1 MSSQRARSSQK
12 KPKKKRAL
20 KKPKKIRALQKPK
33 KGRARAAEKR
43 RKDNGARKKK
53 NPSINKTKRNK
64 KTKKIKTMGNK
75 ERGLKGKTKNKS
87 NCSYCAIGHEANKS
101 KIWAFNQ
108 MEADHVSAWIKGGP
122 TTAMNCEMLCV
133 PHNRAKG
140 NR

>member
-1 MSSQRARSSQK
+1 MFETA
-12 KPKKKRAL
+12 
-20 KKPKKIRALQKPK
+20 
-33 KGRARAAEKR
+33 
-43 RKDNGARKKK
+43 
-53 NPSINKTKRNK
+53 TKRSAYASQ
-64 KTKKIKTMGNK
+64 TKKA
-75 ERGLKGKTKNKS
+75 KTKNKS